1 MRSEIEMYLKA
12 EGDMIQI
19 PVIPSEFGVDDGSKI
34 DTAYITKDG
43 DHDVYMG
50 KSLKKFNI
58 SSEFPSSNRNY
69 CSCQPLSPYDYVN
82 TINGW
87 IQEGKV
93 VRFIVTGT
101 PINYETRI
109 SSFSY
114 KESDGTRDVYY
125 ELSLIEHIPFKFTY
139 KPKTQS
145 SNSNKAPNKVTNK
158 NNRPA
163 PKPAPSKGGKTYTV
177 KQGDCLWNIAKKQYG
192 NGADYNKIYNA
203 NKNLIKNP
211 NLIYPGQKLVIP

>member
-50 KSLKKFNI
+50 KSLKKFSI
-58 SSEFPSSNRNY
+58 SSEFPSSDRSY
-69 CSCQPLSPYDYVN
+69 CSCSPSSPYDYVN

-87 IQEGKV
+87 IEDGKI

-114 KESDGTRDVYY
+114 KEADGTRDIYY
-125 ELSLIEHIPFKFTY
+125 NLSLIEHIPFKFTY
-139 KPKTQS
+139 KPKQPST
-145 SNSNKAPNKVTNK
+145 NKAPNKVDNK

-163 PKPAPSKGGKTYTV
+163 PKPSNKTSKTYTV
-177 KQGDCLWNIAKKQYG
+177 KKGDCLWNIAKKYYG
-192 NGADYNKIYNA
+192 SGSSYNKIYNA
-203 NKNLIKNP
+203 NKNIIKNP